1 MQTAVC
7 NECCAVIGGGHHQL
21 QSDNTRDTELEDLN
35 VEAQPDPFR
44 WVENN
49 GRAPWERR

>member
-1 MQTAVC
+1 MQRATC
-7 NECCAVIGGGHHQL
+7 PECGSTIGGGHHQL
-21 QSDNTRDTELEDLN
+21 QGDNTRDTELENLN
-35 VEAQPDPFR
+35 LGAQPDPFR